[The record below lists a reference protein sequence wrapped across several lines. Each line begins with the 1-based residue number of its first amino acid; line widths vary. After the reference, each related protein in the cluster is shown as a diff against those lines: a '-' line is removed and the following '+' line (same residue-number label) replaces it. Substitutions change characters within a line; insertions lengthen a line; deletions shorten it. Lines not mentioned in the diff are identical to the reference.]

1 MFRACILLKKKTKI
15 ERRVKYPGR
24 DDMCCD
30 IEKKI
35 FSPLQEIVE
44 VMYSLCTVGHFF
56 SFNFK
61 NVARKLTKFC
71 QVCRSLLK

>member
-1 MFRACILLKKKTKI
+1 
-15 ERRVKYPGR
+15 
-24 DDMCCD
+24 MCCD